1 MKTTVITLSVLLVL
15 LLLFQA
21 FRYIT
26 NQQVEE
32 QKFTVIKKYPE
43 FEIRFYPSAVL
54 ATVYSKAKT
63 YKELASPGFNKLA
76 GYIFGGND
84 KETKIAMTSPVRM
97 DINDSNSSMS
107 FVMPANYSVENLP
120 KPNNASVVVKKIPE
134 EYVAVIKFGGYAS
147 DDDIKNY
154 SKKLQKLLL
163 ENGILSHGNYRFLGY
178 NPPFQIIGRR
188 NEIIVCVDWKQ
199 Q

>member
-1 MKTTVITLSVLLVL
+1 MKTAVVTISVLLVL
-15 LLLFQA
+15 VLLFQA

-26 NQQVEE
+26 NQKVEE

-63 YKELASPGFNKLA
+63 YKELAGPGFNKLA

-84 KETKIAMTSPVRM
+84 KDTKIAMTAPVRM

-107 FVMPANYSVENLP
+107 FVMPSNYSVENLP
-120 KPNNASVVVKKIPE
+120 RPNNASVEVKKILE
-134 EYVAVIKFGGYAS
+134 EYVAVIKFGGFAS
-147 DDDIKNY
+147 DKDIKSY
-154 SKKLQKLLL
+154 SEKLQKLLL
-163 ENGILSHGNYRFLGY
+163 RNGILSHGNYRFLGY
-178 NPPFQIIGRR
+178 DPPFQFIGRR
-188 NEIIVCVDWKQ
+188 NEIIVSVDWKQ
-199 Q
+199 

>member
-15 LLLFQA
+15 VLIFQA

-32 QKFTVIKKYPE
+32 QKFTVIKKYPA
-43 FEIRFYPSAVL
+43 FEIRFYSSAVL

-63 YKELASPGFNKLA
+63 YKELAGPGFNKLA

-84 KETKIAMTSPVRM
+84 KEAKIAMTAPVRM

-107 FVMPANYSVENLP
+107 FVMPANYSLENLP
-120 KPNNASVVVKKIPE
+120 KPNNASVEVKKIPE

-147 DDDIKNY
+147 DEDIKNY
-154 SKKLQKLLL
+154 TEKLQKLLL
-163 ENGILSHGNYRFLGY
+163 ENGILSHGNYRFLAY
-178 NPPFQIIGRR
+178 NPPFQPIGRR

-199 Q
+199 

>member
-1 MKTTVITLSVLLVL
+1 LVIV
-15 LLLFQA
+15 LLFQA

-32 QKFTVIKKYPE
+32 QKFTVIKKYPT

-63 YKELASPGFNKLA
+63 YKELAGPGFNKLA

-84 KETKIAMTSPVRM
+84 KETKIAMTAPVRM

-120 KPNNASVVVKKIPE
+120 KPNNANVEVKKIPE

-147 DDDIKNY
+147 DEDIKTY
-154 SKKLQKLLL
+154 SEKLQKLLL

-199 Q
+199 

>member
-1 MKTTVITLSVLLVL
+1 MKTTIITLSVLLVL
-15 LLLFQA
+15 VLLFQA

-32 QKFTVIKKYPE
+32 QKYKAVKKYPA

-63 YKELASPGFNKLA
+63 YKELAGPGFNKLA

-84 KETKIAMTSPVRM
+84 KETKIAMTAPVRL

-107 FVMPANYSVENLP
+107 FVMPANYSIENLP
-120 KPNNASVVVKKIPE
+120 KPNNAGVEVKKIPE

-147 DDDIKNY
+147 DEDIKNY
-154 SKKLQKLLL
+154 SEKLKKLLL

-188 NEIIVCVDWKQ
+188 NEITVSVEWKQ
-199 Q
+199 

>member
-1 MKTTVITLSVLLVL
+1 MRTTVITLSVLLVL
-15 LLLFQA
+15 ALLFQA

-63 YKELASPGFNKLA
+63 YKELAGPGFNKLA
-76 GYIFGGND
+76 GYIFGGNEKD
-84 KETKIAMTSPVRM
+84 TKIAMTAPVRM

-107 FVMPANYSVENLP
+107 FVMPSNYSVENLP
-120 KPNNASVVVKKIPE
+120 KPNNASIQVKKVPE
-134 EYVAVIKFGGYAS
+134 EYVAVIKFAGYAS
-147 DDDIKNY
+147 DKDIKSY
-154 SKKLQKLLL
+154 SEKLQKLLL
-163 ENGILSHGNYRFLGY
+163 ENGILSHGNYRFLAY

-188 NEIIVCVDWKQ
+188 NEIIVSVHWKQ
-199 Q
+199 

>member
-1 MKTTVITLSVLLVL
+1 MKTTIITLSVLLVL
-15 LLLFQA
+15 VLLFQA

-199 Q
+199 

>member
-1 MKTTVITLSVLLVL
+1 MKTTVITISVLLVL
-15 LLLFQA
+15 VLLFQA

-26 NQQVEE
+26 NQKVEE

-63 YKELASPGFNKLA
+63 YKELAGPGFNKLA

-84 KETKIAMTSPVRM
+84 KDTKIAMTAPVRM

-107 FVMPANYSVENLP
+107 FVMPSNYSVENLP
-120 KPNNASVVVKKIPE
+120 KPNNASVEIKKTHE
-134 EYVAVIKFGGYAS
+134 EYVAVIKFGGFAS
-147 DDDIKNY
+147 DKDIKSY
-154 SKKLQKLLL
+154 SEKLQKLLL
-163 ENGILSHGNYRFLGY
+163 QNGILSHENYRFLGY
-178 NPPFQIIGRR
+178 DPPFQFIGRR
-188 NEIIVCVDWKQ
+188 NEIIVSVDWKQ
-199 Q
+199 

>member
-1 MKTTVITLSVLLVL
+1 MKTTAITLSVLLVL
-15 LLLFQA
+15 VLLFQA

-32 QKFTVIKKYPE
+32 QKYKVIKNYPE

-63 YKELASPGFNKLA
+63 YKELAGPGFNKLA

-84 KETKIAMTSPVRM
+84 KETKIAMTAPVRM

-107 FVMPANYSVENLP
+107 FVMPSNYSVENLP
-120 KPNNASVVVKKIPE
+120 KPNNASVEVKKVPE
-134 EYVAVIKFGGYAS
+134 EYVAVITFAGYAS
-147 DDDIKNY
+147 DKEIKSY
-154 SKKLQKLLL
+154 SEKLQKLLL
-163 ENGILSHGNYRFLGY
+163 ENGILSNGNYRFLGY
-178 NPPFQIIGRR
+178 NPPFQILGRR
-188 NEIIVCVDWKQ
+188 NEIIVSVDWKQ
-199 Q
+199 

>member
-1 MKTTVITLSVLLVL
+1 MKTTVITLSVLLVIV
-15 LLLFQA
+15 LLFQA

-32 QKFTVIKKYPE
+32 QKFTVIKKYSA

-63 YKELASPGFNKLA
+63 YKELAGPGFNKLA

-84 KETKIAMTSPVRM
+84 KETKIAMTAPVRM

-120 KPNNASVVVKKIPE
+120 KPNNANVEVKKIPE

-147 DDDIKNY
+147 DEDIKTY
-154 SKKLQKLLL
+154 SEKLQKLLL

-199 Q
+199 

>member
-1 MKTTVITLSVLLVL
+1 MRTTVTILSILMVLV
-15 LLLFQA
+15 LLFQA
-21 FRYIT
+21 FRYIK

-32 QKFTVIKKYPE
+32 QKFKVIKNYPE

-84 KETKIAMTSPVRM
+84 KETKIAMTAPVRM

-107 FVMPANYSVENLP
+107 FVMPSNYTVENLP
-120 KPNNASVVVKKIPE
+120 KPNNASVEVKKVPE
-134 EYVAVIKFGGYAS
+134 EYVAVIKFSGYAS
-147 DDDIKNY
+147 DKEIKSY
-154 SKKLQKLLL
+154 SEKLQKLLTA
-163 ENGILSHGNYRFLGY
+163 NGILSYGNFRFLGY
-178 NPPFQIIGRR
+178 NPPFQILGRR
-188 NEIIVCVDWKQ
+188 NEIIVSVHWKQ
-199 Q
+199 

>member
-1 MKTTVITLSVLLVL
+1 MKTTVIIISVLLVL
-15 LLLFQA
+15 VLLFRA

-26 NQQVEE
+26 NQKVEE

-63 YKELASPGFNKLA
+63 YKELAGPGFNKLA

-84 KETKIAMTSPVRM
+84 KDTKIAMTTPVRM

-107 FVMPANYSVENLP
+107 FVMPSNYSVENLP
-120 KPNNASVVVKKIPE
+120 RPNNASVEVKKILE
-134 EYVAVIKFGGYAS
+134 EYVAVIKFGGFAS
-147 DDDIKNY
+147 DKDIKSY
-154 SKKLQKLLL
+154 SEKLQKLLL
-163 ENGILSHGNYRFLGY
+163 QNGILSHGNYRFLGY
-178 NPPFQIIGRR
+178 DPPFQFIGRR
-188 NEIIVCVDWKQ
+188 NEIIVSVDWKQ
-199 Q
+199 

>member
-1 MKTTVITLSVLLVL
+1 
-15 LLLFQA
+15 
-21 FRYIT
+21 
-26 NQQVEE
+26 
-32 QKFTVIKKYPE
+32 
-43 FEIRFYPSAVL
+43 
-54 ATVYSKAKT
+54 
-63 YKELASPGFNKLA
+63 
-76 GYIFGGND
+76 
-84 KETKIAMTSPVRM
+84 
-97 DINDSNSSMS
+97 
-107 FVMPANYSVENLP
+107 MPANYSVENLP

>member
-1 MKTTVITLSVLLVL
+1 MRTTVITLSVLLVL
-15 LLLFQA
+15 VLLFQA

-32 QKFTVIKKYPE
+32 QKFTIIKKYPE

-63 YKELASPGFNKLA
+63 YKELAGPGFNKLA
-76 GYIFGGND
+76 GYIFGGNEKD
-84 KETKIAMTSPVRM
+84 TKIAMTAPVRM

-107 FVMPANYSVENLP
+107 FVMPSNYSVENLP
-120 KPNNASVVVKKIPE
+120 KPNNASVQVKKVPE
-134 EYVAVIKFGGYAS
+134 EYVAVIKFAGYAS
-147 DDDIKNY
+147 DKDIKSY
-154 SKKLQKLLL
+154 SEKLQKLLL
-163 ENGILSHGNYRFLGY
+163 ENGILSHGNYRFLAY

-188 NEIIVCVDWKQ
+188 NEIIVSIHWKQ
-199 Q
+199 

>member
-1 MKTTVITLSVLLVL
+1 MKTAVVTISVLLVL
-15 LLLFQA
+15 VLLFQA

-26 NQQVEE
+26 NQKVEE

-63 YKELASPGFNKLA
+63 YKELAGPGFNKLA

-84 KETKIAMTSPVRM
+84 KDTKIAMTAPVRM

-107 FVMPANYSVENLP
+107 FVMPSNYSVENLP
-120 KPNNASVVVKKIPE
+120 RPNNASVEVKKILE
-134 EYVAVIKFGGYAS
+134 EYVAVIKFGGFAS
-147 DDDIKNY
+147 DKDIKSY
-154 SKKLQKLLL
+154 SEKLQKLLL
-163 ENGILSHGNYRFLGY
+163 QNGILSHGNYRFLGY
-178 NPPFQIIGRR
+178 DPPFQFIGRR
-188 NEIIVCVDWKQ
+188 NEIIVSVDWKQ
-199 Q
+199 

>member
-1 MKTTVITLSVLLVL
+1 MKTTVITLSVFLVIA
-15 LLLFQA
+15 LLFQA
-21 FRYIT
+21 FKYIT
-26 NQQVEE
+26 SQQVEE
-32 QKFTVIKKYPE
+32 QKFTIIKKYPA

-84 KETKIAMTSPVRM
+84 KEAKIAMTAPVRM

-107 FVMPANYSVENLP
+107 FVMPANYSLENLP
-120 KPNNASVVVKKIPE
+120 KPNNATVEVKKIPE

-147 DDDIKNY
+147 DEDIKTY
-154 SKKLQKLLL
+154 SEKLQKLLL

-178 NPPFQIIGRR
+178 NPPFQPIGRR
-188 NEIIVCVDWKQ
+188 NEITVCVDWKQ
-199 Q
+199 

>member
-1 MKTTVITLSVLLVL
+1 MKTTAITLSVLLVL
-15 LLLFQA
+15 VLLFQA

-32 QKFTVIKKYPE
+32 QKYKVIKNYPE

-63 YKELASPGFNKLA
+63 YKELAGPGFNKLA

-84 KETKIAMTSPVRM
+84 KETKIAMTAPVRM

-107 FVMPANYSVENLP
+107 FVMPSNYSVENLP
-120 KPNNASVVVKKIPE
+120 KPNNASVEVKKVPE
-134 EYVAVIKFGGYAS
+134 EYVAVITFAGYAS
-147 DDDIKNY
+147 DKEIKSY
-154 SKKLQKLLL
+154 SEKLQKLLL
-163 ENGILSHGNYRFLGY
+163 ENGILSKGNYRFLGY
-178 NPPFQIIGRR
+178 NPPFKILGRR
-188 NEIIVCVDWKQ
+188 NEIIVSVDWKQ
-199 Q
+199 

>member
-1 MKTTVITLSVLLVL
+1 MKTTVITLSVLLVIV
-15 LLLFQA
+15 LLFQA

-26 NQQVEE
+26 NQKVEE
-32 QKFTVIKKYPE
+32 QKFTVIKKYAS

-84 KETKIAMTSPVRM
+84 KDTKIAMTAPVRM

-120 KPNNASVVVKKIPE
+120 KPNNASVEVKKIPE

-147 DDDIKNY
+147 DEDIKIY
-154 SKKLQKLLL
+154 SEKLKKLLL

-188 NEIIVCVDWKQ
+188 NEIIVSVNWMQ
-199 Q
+199 

>member
-1 MKTTVITLSVLLVL
+1 MVLV
-15 LLLFQA
+15 LLFQA
-21 FRYIT
+21 FRYIK

-32 QKFTVIKKYPE
+32 QKFKVIKNYPE

-84 KETKIAMTSPVRM
+84 KETKIAMTAPVRM

-107 FVMPANYSVENLP
+107 FVMPSNYTVENLP
-120 KPNNASVVVKKIPE
+120 KPNNASVEVKKVPE
-134 EYVAVIKFGGYAS
+134 EYVAVIKFTGFAS
-147 DDDIKNY
+147 DKDIKSY
-154 SKKLQKLLL
+154 SEKLQKLLTA
-163 ENGILSHGNYRFLGY
+163 NGILSYGNFRFLGY
-178 NPPFQIIGRR
+178 NPPFQILGRR
-188 NEIIVCVDWKQ
+188 NEIIVSVDWKQ
-199 Q
+199 

>member
-15 LLLFQA
+15 VLLFQA

-26 NQQVEE
+26 KQQVEE
-32 QKFTVIKKYPE
+32 QKFTVVKKYPE
-43 FEIRFYPSAVL
+43 FEIRFYPSAIL

-63 YKELASPGFNKLA
+63 YKELAGPGFNKLA

-84 KETKIAMTSPVRM
+84 KEAKIAMTAPVRM

-107 FVMPANYSVENLP
+107 FVMPSNYSVENLP

>member
-1 MKTTVITLSVLLVL
+1 MKTTAITLSVLLVL
-15 LLLFQA
+15 VLLFQA

-32 QKFTVIKKYPE
+32 QKYKVIKNYPE

-63 YKELASPGFNKLA
+63 YKELAGPGFNKLA

-84 KETKIAMTSPVRM
+84 KETKIAMTAPVRM

-107 FVMPANYSVENLP
+107 FVMPSNYSVENLP
-120 KPNNASVVVKKIPE
+120 KPNNASVEVKKVPA
-134 EYVAVIKFGGYAS
+134 EYVAVITFAGYAS
-147 DDDIKNY
+147 DKEIKSY
-154 SKKLQKLLL
+154 SEKLQKLLL
-163 ENGILSHGNYRFLGY
+163 ENGILSNGNYRFLGY
-178 NPPFQIIGRR
+178 NPPFQILGRR
-188 NEIIVCVDWKQ
+188 NEIIVSVDWKQ
-199 Q
+199 

>member
-1 MKTTVITLSVLLVL
+1 MKTTVITLLVL
-15 LLLFQA
+15 LALVLIFQA

-32 QKFTVIKKYPE
+32 QKFTVIKKYPA

-63 YKELASPGFNKLA
+63 YKELAGPGFNKLA

-84 KETKIAMTSPVRM
+84 KDTKIAMTAPVRM

-107 FVMPANYSVENLP
+107 FVMPAKYSLENLP
-120 KPNNASVVVKKIPE
+120 KPNNANVEVKKIPE

-147 DDDIKNY
+147 DEDIKTY
-154 SKKLQKLLL
+154 SEKLQKLLL

-178 NPPFQIIGRR
+178 NPPFQPIGRR
-188 NEIIVCVDWKQ
+188 NEITVCVDWKQ
-199 Q
+199 

>member
-1 MKTTVITLSVLLVL
+1 MKTTVIIISVLLVL
-15 LLLFQA
+15 VLLFRA

-26 NQQVEE
+26 NQKVEE

-63 YKELASPGFNKLA
+63 YKELAGPGFNKLA

-84 KETKIAMTSPVRM
+84 KDTKIAMTAPVRM

-107 FVMPANYSVENLP
+107 FVMPSNYSVENLP
-120 KPNNASVVVKKIPE
+120 RPNNASVEVKKILE
-134 EYVAVIKFGGYAS
+134 EYVAVIKFGGFAS
-147 DDDIKNY
+147 DKDIKSY
-154 SKKLQKLLL
+154 SEKLQKLLL
-163 ENGILSHGNYRFLGY
+163 QNGILSHGNYRFLGY
-178 NPPFQIIGRR
+178 DPPFQFIGRR
-188 NEIIVCVDWKQ
+188 NEIIVSVDWKQ
-199 Q
+199 

>member
-1 MKTTVITLSVLLVL
+1 MKTTVITLLALLALVL
-15 LLLFQA
+15 IFQA

-32 QKFTVIKKYPE
+32 QKFTVIKKYPA

-63 YKELASPGFNKLA
+63 YKELAGPGFNKLA

-84 KETKIAMTSPVRM
+84 KDTKIAMTAPVRM

-107 FVMPANYSVENLP
+107 FVMPAKYSLENLP
-120 KPNNASVVVKKIPE
+120 KPNNANVEVKKIPE

-147 DDDIKNY
+147 DEDIKTY
-154 SKKLQKLLL
+154 SEKLQKLLL

-178 NPPFQIIGRR
+178 NPPFQPIGRR
-188 NEIIVCVDWKQ
+188 NEITVCVDWKQ
-199 Q
+199 